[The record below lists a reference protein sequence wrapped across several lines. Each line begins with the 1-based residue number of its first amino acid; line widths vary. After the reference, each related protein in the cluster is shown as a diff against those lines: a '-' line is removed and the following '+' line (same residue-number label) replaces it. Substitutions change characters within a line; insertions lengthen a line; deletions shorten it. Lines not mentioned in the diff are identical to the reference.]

1 MLWYLDEQGSKQ
13 MIGQILGA
21 AAPIL
26 DKFIEDKDAKIK
38 IKAELEQS
46 IIGLQAAQAAA
57 NVEQAKHSSLFVAGA
72 RPAIMWICALGLMT
86 QFFLMPIAEWATA
99 IWAPGTPLPKLETEE
114 LMSLTLALLGLGG
127 MRSWEKSKGV
137 ARESMG
143 KK

>member
-1 MLWYLDEQGSKQ
+1 V
-13 MIGQILGA
+13 IGQILGA

-26 DKFIEDKDAKIK
+26 DKFIEDKDAKNK

-57 NVEQAKHSSLFVAGA
+57 NIEQSKHSSIFVAGA
-72 RPAIMWICALGLMT
+72 RPAIMWVCCLGLLT
-86 QFFLMPIAEWATA
+86 NFFIMPLAEWATS
-99 IWAPGTPLPKLETEE
+99 IWAPDTPLPSLNSEE

-127 MRSWEKSKGV
+127 MRSFEKSKGV
-137 ARESMG
+137 ARESM

>member
-1 MLWYLDEQGSKQ
+1 MLQS
-13 MIGQILGA
+13 ILGA

-26 DKFIEDKDAKIK
+26 DKFIEDKDAKNK

-57 NVEQAKHSSLFVAGA
+57 NVAQARHSSLFVAGA

-86 QFFLMPIAEWATA
+86 NFFLMPLAEWATA
-99 IWAPGTPLPKLETEE
+99 IWAPNTPLPKLQTGE

-137 ARESMG
+137 ARENL
-143 KK
+143 K

>member
-1 MLWYLDEQGSKQ
+1 

-26 DKFIEDKDAKIK
+26 DKFVEDKDAKNK

-72 RPAIMWICALGLMT
+72 RPAIMWICALGLLT
-86 QFFLMPIAEWATA
+86 QFFLMPIAEWASA
-99 IWAPGTPLPKLETEE
+99 LWFPDVALPSLATEE
-114 LMSLTLALLGLGG
+114 LMTLTLALLGLGG
-127 MRSWEKSKGV
+127 MRSFEKSKGV
-137 ARESMG
+137 ARESM
-143 KK
+143 KQ

>member
-1 MLWYLDEQGSKQ
+1 

-26 DKFIEDKDAKIK
+26 DKFVEDKDAKNK

-72 RPAIMWICALGLMT
+72 RPAIMWICALGLLT
-86 QFFLMPIAEWATA
+86 QFFLMPIAEWASA
-99 IWAPGTPLPKLETEE
+99 LWFPDVALPSLATEE
-114 LMSLTLALLGLGG
+114 LMTLTLALLGLGG
-127 MRSWEKSKGV
+127 MRSFEKSRGV
-137 ARESMG
+137 ARESM

>member
-1 MLWYLDEQGSKQ
+1 

-26 DKFIEDKDAKIK
+26 DKFVEDKDAKNK

-46 IIGLQAAQAAA
+46 IIGLQAAQAVA

-86 QFFLMPIAEWATA
+86 QFFLMPIAEWATS
-99 IWAPGTPLPKLETEE
+99 IWAPGTPLPKLQTEE

-127 MRSWEKSKGV
+127 MRSWEKSRGV
-137 ARESMG
+137 ARESM
-143 KK
+143 K

>member
-1 MLWYLDEQGSKQ
+1 VLWYLDEQGSKQ

>member
-1 MLWYLDEQGSKQ
+1 

-26 DKFIEDKDAKIK
+26 DKFVEDKDAKNK

-72 RPAIMWICALGLMT
+72 RPAIMWICALGLLT
-86 QFFLMPIAEWATA
+86 QFFLMPIAEWASA
-99 IWAPGTPLPKLETEE
+99 LWFPDIALPSLATEE
-114 LMSLTLALLGLGG
+114 LMTLTLALLGLGG
-127 MRSWEKSKGV
+127 MRSFEKSRGV
-137 ARESMG
+137 ARESM
-143 KK
+143 KQ